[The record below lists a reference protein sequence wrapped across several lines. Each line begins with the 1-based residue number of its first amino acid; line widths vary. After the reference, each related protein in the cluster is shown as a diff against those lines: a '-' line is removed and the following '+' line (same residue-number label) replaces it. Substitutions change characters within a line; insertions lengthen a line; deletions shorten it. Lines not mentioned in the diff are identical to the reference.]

1 MGFPKLDGKTFA
13 YKNWVCKLVIDRQE
27 ETQIYTVCFE
37 QITLIYF
44 PHHQKTFDF
53 HLGENND
60 NHSNQHYSGS
70 YM

>member
-13 YKNWVCKLVIDRQE
+13 YKNWVCKLVIDYKDIDRQE

-44 PHHQKTFDF
+44 PHH
-53 HLGENND
+53 
-60 NHSNQHYSGS
+60 
-70 YM
+70 